1 MIAFFLKK
9 KLNFQNTAD
18 FIQEIISSLGFFV
31 DYIRG
36 KPSTSSKKG
45 GSRDGSGKTDFGNA
59 FGVTPTTKE
68 QPTPI
73 TQMTPEFSGEQ
84 AVLLEP
90 YPFNSSKSGD
100 I

>member
-1 MIAFFLKK
+1 MKK
-9 KLNFQNTAD
+9 TKFQNTAD

-45 GSRDGSGKTDFGNA
+45 GPRDGSGKTDFGSA